1 MTKELNSLK
10 PGELRTLKRGV
21 AIVKKVFNLTDE
33 DLDAFFA
40 LVKNAKHFSE
50 VITAT
55 DKRISDLE
63 RAIMKKADADAHD
76 KVRALS
82 EYINARP
89 QEYKL

>member
-1 MTKELNSLK
+1 M
-10 PGELRTLKRGV
+10 
-21 AIVKKVFNLTDE
+21 
-33 DLDAFFA
+33 
-40 LVKNAKHFSE
+40 KNAKHFSE